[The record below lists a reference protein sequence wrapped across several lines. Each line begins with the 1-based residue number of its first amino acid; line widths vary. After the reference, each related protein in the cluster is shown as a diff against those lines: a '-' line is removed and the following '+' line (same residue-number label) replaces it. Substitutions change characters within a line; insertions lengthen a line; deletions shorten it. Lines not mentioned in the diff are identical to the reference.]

1 MVSFNL
7 PAAHP
12 VVATSASVPGN
23 EGLMIYV
30 IRNSDR
36 TIKTFSE
43 RGDDFV
49 LQPGETI
56 ETLPYSFVEFA
67 SRLRLS
73 VDGVSGQ
80 TIIIPAGSSD
90 IVLDV
95 SCPGQSEVQLYIN
108 ELLDTVLLT
117 AGQGQLLL
125 SAELPGTY
133 FITPADKINYFSG
146 GESILTIEVI

>member
-1 MVSFNL
+1 
-7 PAAHP
+7 
-12 VVATSASVPGN
+12 
-23 EGLMIYV
+23 MIYI

-49 LQPGETI
+49 LLPGEI
-56 ETLPYSFVEFA
+56 LEVQPHSFVEFA

-73 VDGVSGQ
+73 VSGRSGEFLSL
-80 TIIIPAGSSD
+80 PAGSPD
-90 IVLDV
+90 IVLDI
-95 SCPGQSEVQLYIN
+95 SCPGQNEIQLYIN
-108 ELLDTVLLT
+108 ELLDNIPLVS
-117 AGQGQLLL
+117 GYGQLLL

-133 FITPADKINYFSG
+133 LITPADKFNYFSG